1 MVFLRIALS
10 TILVAIALGCAPP
23 AQATFAGTNGRILYV
38 VEGSKA
44 GQRLIDSAFL
54 GPEGGLVPD
63 QAKLL
68 STGVDNG
75 GDAFDPSVSA
85 DGRTLAFASTRSGR
99 SQIYSF
105 GLNFSGNSTGSRS
118 FCRLEVCSLTNG
130 PGESYEPAWAPDGRS
145 IVFVSTREGSAQI
158 YRMTATGEQ
167 VARLTFDDATDQQP
181 TWSQSGQIAFVSN
194 QSGTDQIYVM
204 NGQGGELRQ
213 VTHGTAS
220 TRPSWS
226 PSGTELAYASKTPTG
241 CQIFVLQLAS
251 GQAKQL
257 TSALPDS
264 GAPAWSPDATKLL
277 VTRGPDS
284 SGVPHLE
291 VIAPR
296 SGVALSRPAYLAPGE
311 AGTWAPLP
319 PAAPSAPPPVTPGVT
334 AIAHPLSGNV
344 EVNPTHPLASAMAG
358 EMSAQLSEAGHPTP
372 ASKLTRSV
380 EAPVN
385 STYNATNGMLKL
397 TVASAATHSTS
408 TAIVSGGLFRLE
420 QRTATA
426 IPTIRLIGRPHG
438 CRRGGASI
446 ARRGQKQPRLAG
458 HTHRRWK
465 IDTNDNMAESPG
477 TRWEVTITCRGT
489 LYRAIEHYLLVTDPL
504 RRHPI
509 LVTAG
514 HQYLVRAESGRRHA

>member
-1 MVFLRIALS
+1 MVFPRIAVS
-10 TILVAIALGCAPP
+10 TILAAIALGCAPP

-38 VEGSKA
+38 VEGSEA
-44 GQRLIDSAFL
+44 GQRLIDSGFL
-54 GPEGGLVPD
+54 GPEGRLVPD
-63 QAKLL
+63 PANLL
-68 STGVDNG
+68 NTGVDNG
-75 GDAFDPSVSA
+75 GDAFDPAVSA
-85 DGRTLAFASTRSGR
+85 DGRTLAFGSTRSGR

-105 GLNFSGNSTGSRS
+105 GLNFGGNPTGSRS
-118 FCRLEVCSLTNG
+118 FCGLEVCSLTNG

-167 VARLTFDDATDQQP
+167 VARLTFDNATDRQP

-213 VTHGTAS
+213 VTHGTTS
-220 TRPSWS
+220 TSPSWS
-226 PSGTELAYASKTPTG
+226 PSGTELAYASKTATG

-251 GQAKQL
+251 GQANQL

-264 GAPAWSPDATKLL
+264 GDPAWSPDATKLL
-277 VTRGPDS
+277 VTRGPVS

-296 SGVALSRPAYLAPGE
+296 SGIALSRPAYLAPGE

-319 PAAPSAPPPVTPGVT
+319 PAPPSAPPPVTPGVT
-334 AIAHPLSGNV
+334 AIARPLSGNI

-358 EMSAQLSEAGHPTP
+358 EMSAQMSEAGHPTP
-372 ASKLTRSV
+372 AAKLTQSV
-380 EAPVN
+380 EVPVN
-385 STYNATNGMLKL
+385 STYNATRGMVKL
-397 TVASAATHSTS
+397 TVASVVTQSMP
-408 TAIVSGGLFRLE
+408 TAIVSGGRFRLE
-420 QRTATA
+420 QSPSTA
-426 IPTIRLIGRPHG
+426 IPTIRLVGEPQGCDEGR
-438 CRRGGASI
+438 AST
-446 ARRGQKQPRLAG
+446 ARRGRPRPRLRG
-458 HTHRRWK
+458 YTKGRWK
-465 IDTNDNMAESPG
+465 MDTHDNGAESPG
-477 TRWEVTITCRGT
+477 TRWEITITCRGT
-489 LYRAIEHYLLVTDPL
+489 LYRAIEHDLLVTDPH

-514 HQYLVRAESGRRHA
+514 HQYLVRAGGHRRHA